1 MKIELIVTMAGAGFV
16 WTNGTILGLPESE
29 ARSLIA
35 AGYALEV
42 LEEKPNPDPAIK
54 EVKHAVTPKRKIEKR

>member
-1 MKIELIVTMAGAGFV
+1 MKVELRVTMAGAGFV
-16 WTNGTILGLPESE
+16 WTDGTILDLPESE

-42 LEEKPNPDPAIK
+42 RDEKPSPDPAIK